1 MVINTSDTMLLVRNL
16 IDLKKMLVDSNH
28 LLHTVS
34 REVAEMIR
42 KVEVDDIAGMT
53 LYRNFVNHVHSYPPY
68 HSQQE
73 EHRNNEVKGIARVV
87 NQ

>member
-1 MVINTSDTMLLVRNL
+1 
-16 IDLKKMLVDSNH
+16 MLVDSNH

-53 LYRNFVNHVHSYPPY
+53 LYRNFVNHVP
-68 HSQQE
+68 
-73 EHRNNEVKGIARVV
+73 
-87 NQ
+87 